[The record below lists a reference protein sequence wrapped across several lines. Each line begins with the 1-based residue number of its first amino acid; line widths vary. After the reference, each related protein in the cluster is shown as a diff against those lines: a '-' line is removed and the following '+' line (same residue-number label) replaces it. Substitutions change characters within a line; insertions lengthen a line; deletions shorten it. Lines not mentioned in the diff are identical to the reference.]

1 MRLKIGFSKDGLKL
15 NSKKFNPLNIPLK
28 SVSIESDIPVEP
40 VSASNI
46 LSVFEQP
53 NIREVDRTKGI
64 EVLKNIIDKVM

>member
-1 MRLKIGFSKDGLKL
+1 MKIGFSKDGLKL

-28 SVSIESDIPVEP
+28 GVSIESDIPVEP

-64 EVLKNIIDKVM
+64 EVLKSIIDKVM